1 MKLAVIPARGGSKR
15 IPRKNIK
22 PFRGKPM
29 VAWSIKAALLSGC
42 FDEVIVST
50 DDAEIADVARQWG
63 ASVPF
68 MRPAALSDDHMGTM
82 PVVRHAIEW
91 FSANAEPAEHVCCI
105 YPTAPLL
112 NPAALV
118 EAHEQMIRSGSAFC
132 FGVAN
137 YGHPI
142 QRALRMNASGHVTM
156 FSAEH
161 ALTRS
166 QDLEPAFH
174 DAGQFCWGT
183 QAAFID
189 GRSPFLQDSVALVL
203 PRSRVVDIDTPEDWE
218 LAEALHAALMSEAK
232 Q

>member
-29 VAWSIKAALLSGC
+29 VAWSIEAALLSGC

-50 DDAEIADVARQWG
+50 DDAEIAAVARQWG

-68 MRPAALSDDHMGTM
+68 TRPAALSDDHTGTM

-91 FSANAEPAEHVCCI
+91 FSANAKPTEHVCCI

-112 NPAALV
+112 NPAALA
-118 EAHEQMIRSGSAFC
+118 EAHEQLILSGSAFC

-142 QRALRMNASGHVTM
+142 QRALRVDASGRVVM

-183 QAAFID
+183 RAAFID

-203 PRSRVVDIDTPEDWE
+203 PRSRVVDIDTLEDWE
-218 LAEALHAALMSEAK
+218 LAEALHAALMPEAK